1 MKKRNPAADYAMIV
15 AGTFLIGFAI
25 KNIYDPVSMVTGGV
39 SGVAIIAKELWSVPL
54 WLICSRIL
62 FLRLAVYQAHPVRHG
77 HALCFPVCSAGG
89 VLSGK

>member
-1 MKKRNPAADYAMIV
+1 MIV

-54 WLICSRIL
+54 WLTNT
-62 FLRLAVYQAHPVRHG
+62 
-77 HALCFPVCSAGG
+77 
-89 VLSGK
+89 VLNIP